1 MLPLYYGLTWDQY
14 TNMCKIC
21 DVNALLKTKGIEQ
34 GKQTHNNN
42 FWWKLKQSP
51 RVLKNSNHE
60 NSPKCVCKIVR
71 ALELV
76 EHGLTKS
83 DTNSFCY
90 WRF

>member
-51 RVLKNSNHE
+51 RVLKIIYSR
-60 NSPKCVCKIVR
+60 KCATAMCS
-71 ALELV
+71 
-76 EHGLTKS
+76 GL
-83 DTNSFCY
+83 
-90 WRF
+90 RMAIL